1 MAYAT
6 MTAMFPFDADHL
18 ANICRRHDVARLRV
32 FGSVARGEAGST
44 SDLDLIV
51 DFRAPKGFF
60 ELARLEDELCAF
72 FGRDVDLVTERGLS
86 PYLRE
91 PILSEAAVVYDAAA

>member
-1 MAYAT
+1 
-6 MTAMFPFDADHL
+6 MTSMFPFDSERL
-18 ANICRRHDVARLRV
+18 ARICRRHDVVRLRV
-32 FGSVARGEAGST
+32 FGSVARGEAGSA

-51 DFRAPKGFF
+51 DFQVPKGFF
-60 ELARLEDELCAF
+60 ELARLEDELSTF
-72 FGRDVDLVTERGLS
+72 FGRDVDLVTEQGLS

>member
-1 MAYAT
+1 
-6 MTAMFPFDADHL
+6 MTSMLSFDAVRL
-18 ANICRRHDVARLRV
+18 ASICRRHDVVRLRV
-32 FGSVARGEAGST
+32 FGSVARGEAEST

-51 DFRAPKGFF
+51 DFRVPKGFF
-60 ELARLEDELCAF
+60 ELARLEDELCVL

-86 PYLRE
+86 PHLRE